1 MVIDA
6 LTQEL
11 IESGKSLVQKL
22 DASGAKVDAAF
33 WFFFPDVGT
42 WKLMLSLPDLA
53 REGPKRAYRRIQ
65 SSLGQ
70 LPESSRAFSLDD
82 VAITKADAPI
92 LKLLK
97 VALRTGPGISG
108 IRFTNN
114 VINGVVVNDAY
125 IYRLT

>member
-1 MVIDA
+1 MVREA

-33 WFFFPDVGT
+33 WFYFPDVGT
-42 WKLMLSLPDLA
+42 WKLMLSLPALVV
-53 REGPKRAYRRIQ
+53 EGPKKAYRRIQ
-65 SSLGQ
+65 SALGQ
-70 LPESSRAFSLDD
+70 LPAAERAFSLDD
-82 VAITKADAPI
+82 VAIAKPDAAI
-92 LKLLK
+92 LSLLR
-97 VALRTGPGISG
+97 VALKTGPGISD
-108 IRFTNN
+108 IRFTDN